1 METHWSSISIPGA
14 LDVPEVFMDDV
25 LLYDVPEIFIPEIF
39 IDDVLLYFRGLGT
52 VALLEI
58 GCMQTFS
65 YINYLNSCRYHR

>member
-52 VALLEI
+52 VGITGNRLYANVFLHKLPEFLQI
-58 GCMQTFS
+58 S
-65 YINYLNSCRYHR
+65 